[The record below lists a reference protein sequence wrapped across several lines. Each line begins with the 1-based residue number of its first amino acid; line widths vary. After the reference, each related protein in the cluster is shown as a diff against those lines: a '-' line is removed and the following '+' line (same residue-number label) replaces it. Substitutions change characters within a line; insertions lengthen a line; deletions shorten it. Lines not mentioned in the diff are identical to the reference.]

1 MGGLSPTHWVV
12 AALVFLV
19 LFGAKRLPDAARG
32 LGRSMRIL
40 KAEVRADDSAIA
52 TGSSPAGAVSTSPA
66 AVPPTYTAPAPAVAA
81 TSGDPTPQVAPS
93 AEQHP
98 VTRA

>member
-12 AALVFLV
+12 VALVFLV
-19 LFGAKRLPDAARG
+19 LFGAKRLPDSARD

-40 KAEVRADDSAIA
+40 KAELRADDSATA
-52 TGSSPAGAVSTSPA
+52 TASSPAGDASTSPA
-66 AVPPTYTAPAPAVAA
+66 AVRPTYTAPAVAA

-93 AEQHP
+93 AEQQP
-98 VTRA
+98 ITRA